1 MRKIINSKNYYQGY
15 DEKENCYICGTYGD
29 LYDNDNIDNNS
40 IEWDYSSWEEE
51 KQYFNDC
58 IYSLKEQYEKRY
70 HTIVEEVVLC
80 GKVGLWNGSPVGGKN
95 VSETSFILDNIGD
108 VDDIEVVI
116 EDNGTI
122 TILGYHHDGT
132 HKMNIYFLTENKLN
146 KIGYELD
153 DYRFYEKIYNN
164 YSPIKLPKKNNYF
177 NI

>member
-1 MRKIINSKNYYQGY
+1 MRKIINSENYYQGY
-15 DEKENCYICGTYGD
+15 DKKEECYIGGSYED

-40 IEWDYSSWEEE
+40 IEWDYSTWEEE
-51 KQYFNDC
+51 KKYFDNC

-70 HTIVEEVVLC
+70 NTTVEKIVLC
-80 GKVGLWNGSPVGGKN
+80 GKVGLWHSSPVGGKN
-95 VSETSFILDNIGD
+95 VTETRSILDNIGE
-108 VDDIEVVI
+108 VDNIEVII

-146 KIGYELD
+146 KIGYDLN
-153 DYRFYEKIYNN
+153 DYRAYEKIYNT
-164 YSPIKLPKKNNYF
+164 YTPIKLSKKNKFF